1 MSTSISI
8 SPPTA
13 DLLSQLQSS
22 DSQHIL
28 DAASQLAIRGETHG
42 MQAVMNVLLTT
53 NDPAV
58 RNGLAM
64 IVSDQKHP
72 AGFDALVKLLQ
83 DERTRAHRGSLLYA
97 LGAYDCSSIL
107 PLLIDFVIDGTFEVS
122 RQAHSLISGI
132 ETEVDESTWSACA
145 ERLRG
150 ALPNADPDRHAVVAE
165 LLELFEE
172 EP

>member
-1 MSTSISI
+1 MSTSI

-13 DLLSQLQSS
+13 ALQNQLRSS
-22 DSQHIL
+22 DPQQII
-28 DAASQLAIRGETHG
+28 DAATQLAIRGEPPG
-42 MQAVMNVLLTT
+42 LQAVMDVLLTT
-53 NDPAV
+53 NDPVV

-72 AGFDALVKLLQ
+72 AGFAALVKLLRE
-83 DERTRAHRGSLLYA
+83 ERTRAHRGSLLYA

-107 PLLIDFVIDGTFEVS
+107 PMLIDFVIDGTFEVS

-132 ETEVDESTWSACA
+132 ETEVDEPTWSACA

-150 ALPNADPDRHAVVAE
+150 ALPNSDPARSAVIAE
-165 LLELFEE
+165 LLELFDE